1 MKVLQ
6 EIEWEACLLV
16 PRRDAAVERYV
27 RQEMGGVPPI
37 VPYFEGCPWIVR
49 SLVAINQYRVR
60 LVHVSFTLADLIG
73 LVVSQ
78 DNSCRFCYAT
88 QRVLLRAQGLP
99 ERRIRQLEDDF
110 VGAQLD
116 RRDGA
121 ALEFARHI
129 SRGHPRPFGADRTAL
144 SGLGWSEEAIQELAF
159 VAMAHVYFNRI
170 ATIPALPVERIE
182 RLSRNWVL
190 GVLAPLIGRRLRARQ
205 LRGER
210 QVLPPELRGGPFSGL
225 VQRLD
230 GLPAAAALRGVLDE
244 AWQSPL
250 LPARAKALV
259 FAVVARG
266 IGALSAERE
275 ATRLLEAGGMRAAE
289 VQEALAHL
297 GSGALDTLEAV
308 IVPFARETI
317 RYRPVEL
324 QRRARDLSG
333 ALDDAQ
339 LVELIGVTALANA
352 VCRLSL
358 AVESP

>member
-1 MKVLQ
+1 MKALQ
-6 EIEWEACLLV
+6 DIEWERCLLE
-16 PRRDAAVERYV
+16 PQRDAAVERYV
-27 RQEMGGVPPI
+27 RQEMGRVPTI

-49 SLVAINQYRVR
+49 SLITMNQYRVR

-129 SRGHPRPFGADRTAL
+129 SRGDPRSFGADRTTL
-144 SGLGWSEEAIQELAF
+144 GDVGWSEEAIRELAF
-159 VAMAHVYFNRI
+159 VAASHVYFNRL
-170 ATIPALPVERIE
+170 ATIPALPVDRIE
-182 RLSRNWVL
+182 RLSRGWAL
-190 GVLAPLIGRRLRARQ
+190 GLLAPLIGRRLRARQ
-205 LRGER
+205 VRGDR
-210 QVLPPELRGGPFSGL
+210 QVLPPELRSGPYSGL
-225 VQRLD
+225 VQLLD
-230 GLPAAAALRGVLDE
+230 GLPAARALRGVLDG
-244 AWQSPL
+244 AWQSSL
-250 LPARAKALV
+250 LPARAKAFV

-266 IGALSAERE
+266 IGCPPAERE
-275 ATRLLEAGGMRAAE
+275 ATRLLEAGGMKTAE
-289 VQEALAHL
+289 VEETLAHL
-297 GSGALDTLEAV
+297 GSGSLDALEAV

-317 RYRPVEL
+317 RYRPVQV

-333 ALDDAQ
+333 SLDDAH

-352 VCRLSL
+352 VCRLCL
-358 AVESP
+358 AVDCP